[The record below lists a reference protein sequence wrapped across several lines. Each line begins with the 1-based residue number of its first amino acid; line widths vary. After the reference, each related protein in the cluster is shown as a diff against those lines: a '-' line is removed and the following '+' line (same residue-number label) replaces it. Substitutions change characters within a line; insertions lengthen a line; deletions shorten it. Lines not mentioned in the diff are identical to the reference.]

1 MLHCIARCE
10 RCTSATCKILNF
22 STDPDVFGCPITDVL
37 FFCSTQFFCD
47 VFIENLPI
55 PLDVLRYTV
64 TVNHRFVVVLLRSR
78 RPFRTKIFLFFIVCV
93 VANLTN
99 NFSWPGAGPLLF
111 NFTERK
117 GKQNKKKKKNSLGR
131 WLYFHFLCRIGISF
145 SRSDSVKRNL
155 VIRHT
160 SFVNLWIFLC
170 HVCRK

>member
-47 VFIENLPI
+47 VFIENLPIPSPI

-111 NFTERK
+111 KFTERK
-117 GKQNKKKKKNSLGR
+117 GKQNKKKNKQFGALAILPFSLQN
-131 WLYFHFLCRIGISF
+131 WNFFQSEWF
-145 SRSDSVKRNL
+145 SEEKTRHSSYL
-155 VIRHT
+155 VR
-160 SFVNLWIFLC
+160 
-170 HVCRK
+170 

>member
-78 RPFRTKIFLFFIVCV
+78 RPFRTKIFLFFIVPFV
-93 VANLTN
+93 YLTLRTI
-99 NFSWPGAGPLLF
+99 SLDLVLVPCYLTLP
-111 NFTERK
+111 K
-117 GKQNKKKKKNSLGR
+117 GKANKIKKKKNSLGR

>member
-78 RPFRTKIFLFFIVCV
+78 RPFRTKIFLFFIVPFV
-93 VANLTN
+93 YLTLRTI
-99 NFSWPGAGPLLF
+99 SLDLVPCYLTLP
-111 NFTERK
+111 K
-117 GKQNKKKKKNSLGR
+117 GKAKKIKKKTNSLGR
-131 WLYFHFLCRIGISF
+131 WLNFHFLCRIGISF

>member
-78 RPFRTKIFLFFIVCV
+78 RPFRTKIFLFFIVPFV
-93 VANLTN
+93 YLTLRTI
-99 NFSWPGAGPLLF
+99 SLDLVLVPCYLTLP
-111 NFTERK
+111 K
-117 GKQNKKKKKNSLGR
+117 GKANKIKKKKTVWGVGYTSIFSAELE
-131 WLYFHFLCRIGISF
+131 FL
-145 SRSDSVKRNL
+145 SVG
-155 VIRHT
+155 VIQ
-160 SFVNLWIFLC
+160 
-170 HVCRK
+170 